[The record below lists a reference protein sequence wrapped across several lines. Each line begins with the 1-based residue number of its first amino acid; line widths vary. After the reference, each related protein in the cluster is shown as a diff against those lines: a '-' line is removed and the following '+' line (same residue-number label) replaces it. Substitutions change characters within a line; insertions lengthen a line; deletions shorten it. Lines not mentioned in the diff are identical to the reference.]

1 MKAPLV
7 VRVNG
12 VVVRR
17 VKVREYVWD
26 GHPTG
31 EQDLIIFDPVIGSFS
46 VDDSFVFEVRDL
58 SVPEPERHSLPNE
71 GWQRVT
77 LRELLQ
83 LLTAAHDGEQQCPG
97 TEPGDTHLSL
107 PPDEPEAS

>member
-1 MKAPLV
+1 MPRASAPAAWHLYGGKVKAPLV

-26 GHPTG
+26 GKPTG
-31 EQDLIIFDPVIGSFS
+31 EQELIIFDPVIGSFP
-46 VDDSFVFEVRDL
+46 VDESFFFEVKYL
-58 SVPEPERHSLPNE
+58 VAAEPVQATPAND

-77 LRELLQ
+77 LPELLE
-83 LLTAAHDGEQQCPG
+83 LLT
-97 TEPGDTHLSL
+97 
-107 PPDEPEAS
+107 